1 MLLPSRRHFV
11 AGSAPQPSLRHS
23 PLPHPQRRRRSWS
36 RCFDFLPV
44 CRLTD
49 IRRRVRVRSALL
61 TLSLYRS
68 LLLAALSAS
77 LSLSP
82 CLALVRFAIK
92 TGRANSPRQSG
103 SVLSSP
109 HEQQHGAAQKRDSKL
124 WLAQQAAGEHG
135 SKQAGNMLALS
146 PSLAR
151 TLTHSLGGQATTTA
165 YDKVAKLLLLLP
177 LLLPLLLRQR
187 RRRRGFC
194 ADGELQVR
202 LVSFWQPQRDVV
214 QSAGRRRRNV
224 KVQSSKSKVQ
234 NNNKS

>member
-1 MLLPSRRHFV
+1 MILFLMLLHSHRHFV

-61 TLSLYRS
+61 TRSLYRS
-68 LLLAALSAS
+68 LLLAALSPF

-82 CLALVRFAIK
+82 CLAQVRFAIK
-92 TGRANSPRQSG
+92 TGRVNSPRQSG

-109 HEQQHGAAQKRDSKL
+109 HGQQHGAAQKRDSKL
-124 WLAQQAAGEHG
+124 WLAQQAAGMQG

-146 PSLAR
+146 LPLSLA
-151 TLTHSLGGQATTTA
+151 HSLTRSV
-165 YDKVAKLLLLLP
+165 DKPPPLP
-177 LLLPLLLRQR
+177 MTKWQNCCCCCRCCCR
-187 RRRRGFC
+187 CCWGSDAGVVGFVPMASC
-194 ADGELQVR
+194 RCV
-202 LVSFWQPQRDVV
+202 
-214 QSAGRRRRNV
+214 
-224 KVQSSKSKVQ
+224 
-234 NNNKS
+234 